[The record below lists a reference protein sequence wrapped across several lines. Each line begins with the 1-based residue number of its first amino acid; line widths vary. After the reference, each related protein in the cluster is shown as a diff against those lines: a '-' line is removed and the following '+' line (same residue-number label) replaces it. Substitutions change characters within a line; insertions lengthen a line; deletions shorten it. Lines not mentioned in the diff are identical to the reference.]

1 MIRSISF
8 TVLAVIILLT
18 TSCGLIQSPAPQ
30 PQLSA
35 TGILPRATAMSALP
49 ATWTLVPTLTPSPTL
64 APSPTPLPTQDPAH
78 YRIDLV
84 MTAAEI
90 TYPSDS
96 TDRTGWTLIE
106 GKTANI
112 QVPSNFEVL
121 DFAGVFMEMMFGVM
135 EVFVEGF
142 VEFAGEFGEE
152 LDGSPQTTPE
162 DIDLGE
168 LPDFDFLLAVEESSQ
183 SAIIMASV
191 ERFPNTT
198 TEDLLNEALSNSDTN
213 FQVIS
218 REIYLDSPFPM
229 ERLILNVVDEELGSG
244 KQVIYAI
251 LGEEKAWNLVFTTP
265 ENLFESNLPL
275 FESVVDSL
283 VPLP

>member
-8 TVLAVIILLT
+8 TVLTVVILLT
-18 TSCGLIQSPAPQ
+18 ASCGLTQSPAPQ

-35 TGILPRATAMSALP
+35 TVLLPRATAMSALP

-64 APSPTPLPTQDPAH
+64 APSPTPIPTQDPAH

-84 MTAAEI
+84 MAPAEVS
-90 TYPSDS
+90 YPSE
-96 TDRTGWTLIE
+96 TADRTGWTLIE

-112 QVPSNFEVL
+112 EVPSNFEVL
-121 DFAGVFMEMMFGVM
+121 DFVDVFMEMMFGVM
-135 EVFVEGF
+135 EAFMDGF
-142 VEFAGEFGEE
+142 VEFAGELGEE
-152 LDGSPQTTPE
+152 PQATAE
-162 DIDLGE
+162 NIDLGE
-168 LPDFDFLLAVEESSQ
+168 LPEFDFLLAVEESSQ
-183 SAIIMASV
+183 SAIIMVSV

-198 TEDLLNEALSNSDTN
+198 TEDLLNEALSDSDTD

-218 REIYLDSPFPM
+218 REIYLNSPFPM
-229 ERLILNVVDEELGSG
+229 ERLILDVVDEELGPG

-251 LGEEKAWNLVFTTP
+251 LGEQTAWNLVFTTP
-265 ENLFESNLPL
+265 ENLFENNLPL

>member
-1 MIRSISF
+1 MKRNLFSML
-8 TVLAVIILLT
+8 LAFIMLLA

-35 TGILPRATAMSALP
+35 TVLLHQATAMSALP

-64 APSPTPLPTQDPAH
+64 APSPTPIPTQDPAH

-84 MTAAEI
+84 MAPAEVN
-90 TYPSDS
+90 YPLEYA
-96 TDRTGWTLIE
+96 DRTGWTLIE
-106 GKTANI
+106 GKTANF

-121 DFAGVFMEMMFGVM
+121 DFAGVFVELMFGVM
-135 EVFVEGF
+135 EAFVGGF
-142 VEFAGEFGEE
+142 VEFAGALGEE
-152 LDGSPQTTPE
+152 PQATPE
-162 DIDLGE
+162 NIDVGD
-168 LPDFDFLLAVEESSQ
+168 LPEFDFLLAVEESSQ
-183 SAIIMASV
+183 SAIIMVSV

-198 TEDLLNEALSNSDTN
+198 TEDLLNEALSDSDTD

-229 ERLILNVVDEELGSG
+229 ERVILDVVDEELGSG
-244 KQVIYAI
+244 KQIIYAI
-251 LGEEKAWNLVFTTP
+251 LGERKAWNLVFTTP
-265 ENLFESNLPL
+265 ENLFENNLPL
-275 FESVVDSL
+275 FESVVDSF

>member
-1 MIRSISF
+1 MIRSISI

-35 TGILPRATAMSALP
+35 TVILPRATAMSALP

-90 TYPSDS
+90 SYPSDS

-112 QVPSNFEVL
+112 EVPSNFEVL
-121 DFAGVFMEMMFGVM
+121 DFVGEFIELMFGVM
-135 EVFVEGF
+135 QAFVGGF
-142 VEFAGEFGEE
+142 VEFAGALGEE
-152 LDGSPQTTPE
+152 PQATP
-162 DIDLGE
+162 DNIDLGE
-168 LPDFDFLLAVEESSQ
+168 LPEFDFLLAIEESSQ
-183 SAIIMASV
+183 SAIIMVSV

-198 TEDLLNEALSNSDTN
+198 TEDLLNEALSDSDTD

-229 ERLILNVVDEELGSG
+229 ERLILDVVDEELGPG

-251 LGEEKAWNLVFTTP
+251 LGEHKAWNLVFTTP
-265 ENLFESNLPL
+265 ENLFEANLPL

>member
-1 MIRSISF
+1 
-8 TVLAVIILLT
+8 
-18 TSCGLIQSPAPQ
+18 
-30 PQLSA
+30 
-35 TGILPRATAMSALP
+35 MSALP

-64 APSPTPLPTQDPAH
+64 APSPTPIPTQDPAH
-78 YRIDLV
+78 YQIDLV
-84 MTAAEI
+84 MAPAEVS
-90 TYPSDS
+90 YPSE
-96 TDRTGWTLIE
+96 TANRTGWTLIE

-121 DFAGVFMEMMFGVM
+121 DFVGVFMEMMFGVM
-135 EVFVEGF
+135 EAFVGGF
-142 VEFAGEFGEE
+142 VEFAGDLGEE
-152 LDGSPQTTPE
+152 LGGTPQATPE
-162 DIDLGE
+162 KIDLGE

-198 TEDLLNEALSNSDTN
+198 TEDLLNEVLSDSDTD

-229 ERLILNVVDEELGSG
+229 ERLILDVVDEELGSG
-244 KQVIYAI
+244 KQIIYAI
-251 LGEEKAWNLVFTTP
+251 LGERMAWNLVFTTP
-265 ENLFESNLPL
+265 EYLFENNLPL

>member
-1 MIRSISF
+1 MLRSYFFVILS
-8 TVLAVIILLT
+8 LVIILAAG
-18 TSCGLIQSPAPQ
+18 CGVIQSPAPQ

-35 TGILPRATAMSALP
+35 TVLLPQATAMSALP

-64 APSPTPLPTQDPAH
+64 APSPTPIPTQDPAH

-84 MTAAEI
+84 MAPAEVN
-90 TYPSDS
+90 YPLEFS
-96 TDRTGWTLIE
+96 DRTGWTLIE
-106 GKTANI
+106 GKAANF

-121 DFAGVFMEMMFGVM
+121 DFAGVFVELMFGVM
-135 EVFVEGF
+135 EAFVGGF
-142 VEFAGEFGEE
+142 VEFAGALGEE
-152 LDGSPQTTPE
+152 PQATPE
-162 DIDLGE
+162 NIDLGE
-168 LPDFDFLLAVEESSQ
+168 LPEFDFLLAVEESSQ
-183 SAIIMASV
+183 SAIIMVSV

-198 TEDLLNEALSNSDTN
+198 TEDLLNEVLSDSDTD

-229 ERLILNVVDEELGSG
+229 ERVILDVVDEELGSG
-244 KQVIYAI
+244 KQIIYAI
-251 LGEEKAWNLVFTTP
+251 LGEQKAWNLVFTTP
-265 ENLFESNLPL
+265 ENLFASNLPL

>member
-8 TVLAVIILLT
+8 TVLTVVILLT
-18 TSCGLIQSPAPQ
+18 ASCGLTQSPAPQ

-35 TGILPRATAMSALP
+35 TVLLPRATAMSALP

-64 APSPTPLPTQDPAH
+64 APSPTPIPTQDPAH

-84 MTAAEI
+84 MAPAEVS
-90 TYPSDS
+90 YPSE
-96 TDRTGWTLIE
+96 TAYRTGWTLIE

-112 QVPSNFEVL
+112 LVPSNFEVL
-121 DFAGVFMEMMFGVM
+121 DFVDVFMEMMFGVM
-135 EVFVEGF
+135 EAFMDGF
-142 VEFAGEFGEE
+142 VEFAGELGEE
-152 LDGSPQTTPE
+152 PQATAE
-162 DIDLGE
+162 NIDLGE
-168 LPDFDFLLAVEESSQ
+168 LPEFDFLLAVEESSQ
-183 SAIIMASV
+183 SAIIMVSV

-198 TEDLLNEALSNSDTN
+198 TEDLLNEALSDSDTD

-218 REIYLDSPFPM
+218 REIYLNSPFPM
-229 ERLILNVVDEELGSG
+229 ERLILDVVDEELGPG

-251 LGEEKAWNLVFTTP
+251 LGEQTAWNLVFTTP
-265 ENLFESNLPL
+265 ENLFENNLPL